1 MDASQIVALVCQ
13 CGTPLLLIAL
23 GFTIGRMI
31 ENSHLR
37 ELDRREA
44 ELAGCI
50 ATNLRSPPAGH
61 PLSDGH
67 LVTGGVVIGS
77 DYFKTFAAS
86 LRKLIGGE
94 VRSFERMMHRARRE
108 AMVRMLEQAH
118 ALGAT
123 TVINIRFETCSIN
136 GVGTRGGLPMA
147 EVFAYGTALVPRGG
161 ATR

>member
-1 MDASQIVALVCQ
+1 MDSSQIVAVVCQ
-13 CGTPLLLIAL
+13 CGFPLLLIAL
-23 GFTIGRMI
+23 GFTIGRVI

-37 ELDRREA
+37 ELARREA
-44 ELAGCI
+44 ALAGCV
-50 ATNLRSPPAGH
+50 ATNLRSPPGGH

-77 DYFKTFAAS
+77 DYFKTFAAG
-86 LRKLIGGE
+86 LRKIIGGE

-108 AMVRMLEQAH
+108 ALLRMLEQAH
-118 ALGAT
+118 ELGAT

-147 EVFAYGTALVPRGG
+147 EVLAYGTALVPRGG